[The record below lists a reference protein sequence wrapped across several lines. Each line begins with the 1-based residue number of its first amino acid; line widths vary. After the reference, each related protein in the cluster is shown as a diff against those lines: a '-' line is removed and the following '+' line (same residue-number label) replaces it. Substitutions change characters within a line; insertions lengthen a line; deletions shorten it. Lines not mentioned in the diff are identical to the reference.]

1 MTKVLVEGF
10 DRDAVVLARLLT
22 REGRRVTLAGMGDAS
37 QQALELR
44 ASGVTVRARAAL
56 DTEPG
61 QFEEAFL
68 DVWTPEVAPRVA
80 LLRESGCILRCLG
93 DFVLERAAVPTIA
106 VTGTA
111 GKTTTAAFLT
121 FLLRTSGV
129 TVHAST
135 TARAANLWPTAEL
148 VPPPPDGVVVMELT
162 SSHLCFTTR
171 SPTIAVITCFWPDH
185 LELHGSLE
193 RYREAMAAIVDRQGP
208 GDAVVVN
215 ESDPEAAAIA
225 DRSKGRRFGFSTT
238 GEVEAGAF
246 VHRKNVV
253 LRGPSGERSFR
264 VPPSLDA
271 PRLQAL
277 LAAAAAAMAAG
288 RSPDAMLTPE
298 SPPHRATHVGRLGET
313 ELVDDGMA
321 ATPAKTAAALEGYP
335 DESVVLV
342 AGGELDHAGLAV
354 HTSPEEQALL
364 ERACAEAARVARLI
378 VLFGPAAA
386 RLAPFFDRRRTIRAG
401 GLDDAIVLAS
411 TRAEGA
417 RVLVVS
423 PMFPLPLADRERIA
437 PALAE
442 IAAAGNSR

>member
-1 MTKVLVEGF
+1 M
-10 DRDAVVLARLLT
+10 R
-22 REGRRVTLAGMGDAS
+22 
-37 QQALELR
+37 
-44 ASGVTVRARAAL
+44 
-56 DTEPG
+56 
-61 QFEEAFL
+61 
-68 DVWTPEVAPRVA
+68 
-80 LLRESGCILRCLG
+80 
-93 DFVLERAAVPTIA
+93 
-106 VTGTA
+106 
-111 GKTTTAAFLT
+111 
-121 FLLRTSGV
+121 
-129 TVHAST
+129 
-135 TARAANLWPTAEL
+135 
-148 VPPPPDGVVVMELT
+148 
-162 SSHLCFTTR
+162 SS
-171 SPTIAVITCFWPDH
+171 
-185 LELHGSLE
+185 
-193 RYREAMAAIVDRQGP
+193 
-208 GDAVVVN
+208 
-215 ESDPEAAAIA
+215 
-225 DRSKGRRFGFSTT
+225 
-238 GEVEAGAF
+238 AGAF